1 MLYPSVTFCPKYAW
15 KTFPGVNKIVVK
27 LPCKGPK
34 FIGPYLRQRN
44 TFNNADMKV
53 MEMINK
59 NVSTFEA
66 LKKHAIKDY
75 WNMDEVHNP
84 IFQMFM

>member
-1 MLYPSVTFCPKYAW
+1 M
-15 KTFPGVNKIVVK
+15 NKIVVK

-75 WNMDEVHNP
+75 WHMDEVRMS
-84 IFQMFM
+84 QMFINLKYTFQVLLSFFFFS